1 MSTKKALA
9 DLEDKHDSLR
19 EDQLETK
26 KEYIQL
32 KKDYDSLYAD
42 RTHTLET
49 KAEQA
54 HQDQI

>member
-9 DLEDKHDSLR
+9 ELEDKHDSLR
-19 EDQLETK
+19 EEQLETK

-32 KKDYDSLYAD
+32 KRDYDSLYAD

-49 KAEQA
+49 KAE
-54 HQDQI
+54 